1 MTTAPITADTSCRP
15 RLRGFVLAAVISGL
29 MLTLF
34 LEALDQTIVGAAMPQ
49 IIEELHGLD
58 RYSWV
63 VTGLYP
69 RLDDGDSDRRQ
80 ALRSVWPQMVP
91 AAGHS
96 AVSA

>member
-1 MTTAPITADTSCRP
+1 MTTAPITAETSCRP

-34 LEALDQTIVGAAMPQ
+34 LEALDQTIVGTAMPQ

-63 VTGLYP
+63 VTAYILASMIMICLLYT
-69 RLDDGDSDRRQ
+69 SD
-80 ALRSVWPQMVP
+80 
-91 AAGHS
+91 AADE
-96 AVSA
+96 